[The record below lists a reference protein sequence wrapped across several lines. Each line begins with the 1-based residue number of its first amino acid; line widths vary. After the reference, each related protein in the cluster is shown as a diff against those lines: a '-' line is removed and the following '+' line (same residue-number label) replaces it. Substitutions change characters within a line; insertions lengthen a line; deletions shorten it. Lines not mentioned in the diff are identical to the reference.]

1 MSLYVLCDTHLST
14 ELDKPMDVF
23 GGRWNGFEE
32 KLRERW
38 NSTVGDDDTVV
49 VGGDISWAM
58 MLDDAI
64 EDIRFI
70 NALKGRKIFIRGN
83 HDYWWESLKKMRQ
96 CFDENGFDTIEFLQN
111 DSHLCGDIAVCG
123 TRGWFADARQ
133 APKGTDYA
141 KISAREAQ
149 RLEMSLDH
157 AAKNYPDARRVVF
170 LHLPP
175 VFGGE
180 MCEPIAKV
188 LEERGVEKCYYG
200 HIHGVYAIPQSECVN
215 GVLYTLASSDY
226 LNFTP
231 LMVK

>member
-1 MSLYVLCDTHLST
+1 MSLYVLCDTHLSMG
-14 ELDKPMDVF
+14 LDKPMDVF

-38 NSTVGDDDTVV
+38 NATVGDDDTVV

-58 MLDDAI
+58 TLDEAKGDL
-64 EDIRFI
+64 EFI
-70 NALKGRKIFIRGN
+70 NNLKGKKIFIRGN
-83 HDYWWESLKKMRQ
+83 HDYWWESLKKMRE
-96 CFDENGFDTIEFLQN
+96 CFDANGFDTIDFLQN
-111 DSHLCGDIAVCG
+111 DSHLCGSVAICG

-157 AAKNYPDARRVVF
+157 AAKNFPDAKPVVF

-180 MCEPIAKV
+180 VCEPIANV
-188 LEERGVEKCYYG
+188 LEERGIERCYYG
-200 HIHGVYAIPQSECVN
+200 HIHGVYDIPQSETV
-215 GVLYTLASSDY
+215 GSVTYTLASSDY

-231 LMVK
+231 LFVK